1 MENDDSILP
10 QDPSV
15 ISSPTTN
22 AQKEEKGG
30 GSSGKRAKSSHAC
43 DLCKKKKVRS
53 RIKVGKRG

>member
-15 ISSPTTN
+15 TSSLNTN

-43 DLCKKKKVRS
+43 DLCKKKKVS
-53 RIKVGKRG
+53 SWIKAGKRG